1 MAMGHKGVIDLE
13 GDYLHRALEKDVVS
27 VRSEKCANTRLQNKT
42 CEPLQLLGNNLYQVN
57 WRQNELTDVSL
68 INSLVPMENDFSWPT
83 QRKEKMWV

>member
-57 WRQNELTDVSL
+57 
-68 INSLVPMENDFSWPT
+68 
-83 QRKEKMWV
+83 